1 MENRLTAMEADLQ
14 SLKEEKEKSSWL
26 MLPSSAV
33 EMTKKATS
41 AEKSEKAENG
51 QVGEFISTLLRRI

>member
-1 MENRLTAMEADLQ
+1 MEADLQ